1 MKTMTSAERAGGV
14 VQISLTGRMDIP
26 GVKDIEAPFT
36 IVTDAPGASGSA
48 SPSLLD
54 CLAPAALRRPRANA
68 TARWQRIP
76 HHHTPD
82 NVCEATWH
90 GT

>member
-26 GVKDIEAPFT
+26 GVKNIEAPFT
-36 IVTDAPGASGSA
+36 IATDAQGAFGSA

-54 CLAPAALRRPRANA
+54 CLAPAALRRPPANA
-68 TARWQRIP
+68 TGRRQRIP
-76 HHHTPD
+76 DHHMPD
-82 NVCEATWH
+82 NVCEATRH

>member
-36 IVTDAPGASGSA
+36 IATDAQGALGSA

-68 TARWQRIP
+68 TEGLRRIP
-76 HHHTPD
+76 GRHTPD
-82 NVCEATWH
+82 NVCEATRH